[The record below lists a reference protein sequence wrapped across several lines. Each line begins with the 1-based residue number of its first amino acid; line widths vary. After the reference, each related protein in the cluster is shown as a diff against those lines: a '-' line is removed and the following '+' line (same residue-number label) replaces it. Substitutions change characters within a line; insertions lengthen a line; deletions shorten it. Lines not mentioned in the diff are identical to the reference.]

1 MQGSSGDTCVGA
13 SPSAEP
19 AKKAPLW
26 AMTAFSFVSAAT
38 VVGSSSAATPL
49 YRLYQ
54 ESMHLTPLMITLV
67 FAVYAISLLAAL
79 LTVGGLS
86 DYVGRRPVILGG
98 LIVNAVAMMLFSYA
112 ADVGDLILARAVQ
125 GLCVGASTTTLGAA
139 ILDSDRTRG
148 PLLNS
153 VSAFVG
159 LMVGA
164 LGAGLLV
171 TFAPDPF
178 HLVYEVLF
186 VITAVLIFLLWFMP
200 ETVSRKPGALASLW
214 PNVRVPAQSRAAL
227 MLVTPA
233 NVASWALGGFY
244 LSLMP
249 TIVAVTMGVSAPW
262 IGGVVVATLMLAGA
276 VSVGVLR
283 HLPARRLLIIGTTG
297 LSIGVMVSLLGIQQH
312 STVLLFV
319 GTTIAGIGFG
329 SSFAG
334 ILSSLLPTAEAH
346 QRAGLL
352 ATFYVIS
359 YLAFSLPALAAGVS
373 VPFVGLATVAY
384 VYGAVVI
391 LLAIISLVATLR
403 GPASRQIASAR

>member
-1 MQGSSGDTCVGA
+1 MQGSPGETCM
-13 SPSAEP
+13 SRPSDVVP
-19 AKKAPLW
+19 VRRAPLW

-86 DYVGRRPVILGG
+86 DYIGRRPVILAG
-98 LIVNAVAMMLFSYA
+98 LLINAVAMVLFSYA
-112 ADVGDLILARAVQ
+112 TDVSHLIVARAVQ

-139 ILDSDRTRG
+139 ILDSDRKRG

-186 VITAVLIFLLWFMP
+186 VITAVLIVLLWFMP
-200 ETVSRKPGALASLW
+200 ETVSRKPGALASLR
-214 PNVRVPAQSRAAL
+214 PNMRVPVQSRAAL
-227 MLVTPA
+227 LLVAPA
-233 NVASWALGGFY
+233 TIASWALGGFY

-249 TIVAVTMGVSAPW
+249 TIVATTMGVSAPW
-262 IGGVVVATLMLAGA
+262 VGGVVVAVLMLSGA
-276 VSVGVLR
+276 LSVGALR
-283 HLPARRLLIIGTTG
+283 HLPARRLLLIGTIT
-297 LSIGVMVSLLGIQQH
+297 LSLGVAVTLLGIQQH
-312 STVLLFV
+312 STIALFL
-319 GTTIAGIGFG
+319 GTVIAGIGFG

-334 ILSSLLPTAEAH
+334 VLSTLLPTAEAH

-373 VPFVGLATVAY
+373 VPFVGLAVVAY

-391 LLAIISLVATLR
+391 ALAVMSL
-403 GPASRQIASAR
+403 IASLRKAA

>member
-1 MQGSSGDTCVGA
+1 MQGSSGDSCVAASTGA
-13 SPSAEP
+13 ASA
-19 AKKAPLW
+19 KTAPLRV
-26 AMTAFSFVSAAT
+26 MTAFSFVSAAT

-54 ESMHLTPLMITLV
+54 ESMHLTPLMITMV

-98 LIVNAVAMMLFSYA
+98 LIVNAVAMVLFSYA
-112 ADVGDLILARAVQ
+112 NDVGDLILARAVQ

-153 VSAFVG
+153 VSAFIG

-186 VITAVLIFLLWFMP
+186 VITAALIVLLWFMP
-200 ETVSRKPGALASLW
+200 ETVSRKPGALASLR
-214 PNVRVPAQSRAAL
+214 PNVRVPVQSRAAL
-227 MLVTPA
+227 LLVTPA

-249 TIVAVTMGVSAPW
+249 TIVAATMGVSAPW
-262 IGGVVVATLMLAGA
+262 VGGVVVAVLMLTAA

-283 HLPARRLLIIGTTG
+283 QLPARRLLIIGTTS

-319 GTTIAGIGFG
+319 GTAIAGIGFG

-334 ILSSLLPTAEAH
+334 ILSTVLPTAEAH

-359 YLAFSLPALAAGVS
+359 YLAFSLPALAAGIS
-373 VPFVGLATVAY
+373 VPFVGLAVVAY
-384 VYGAVVI
+384 VYGTVVI
-391 LLAIISLVATLR
+391 VLAIISLIATLR
-403 GPASRQIASAR
+403 SPASR